1 MKRTI
6 VALLAAAALLVS
18 PAAAEAKT
26 YSHASATSKAHH
38 CKANK
43 GWNSAPGYGNKAQCV
58 YVSAPKGYKLHKA
71 NSTHPLPYLTRIEPP
86 MPQPQPNP
94 QTTVDVAATTCGASS
109 KRPDPST
116 APKSPG
122 SHWVA
127 VCMQPGTSD
136 PTNRST
142 AKPLWMWMSTDNPGS
157 PTFMPPTQP
166 PVA

>member
-58 YVSAPKGYKLHKA
+58 YVSAPKGYKLIQA
-71 NSTHPLPYLTRIEPP
+71 GETIRENDLNSYVSGLPWLLNNKLMVPCYAGPP
-86 MPQPQPNP
+86 HYQPAP
-94 QTTVDVAATTCGASS
+94 C
-109 KRPDPST
+109 KR
-116 APKSPG
+116 
-122 SHWVA
+122 
-127 VCMQPGTSD
+127 
-136 PTNRST
+136 
-142 AKPLWMWMSTDNPGS
+142 
-157 PTFMPPTQP
+157 
-166 PVA
+166 